1 MIIAVLS
8 DTHIPTRAKEL
19 PKKLVERLEQV
30 DLILHAGDFVH
41 RQVYEMLAGM
51 KKIEAV
57 AGNMDEDDLKIK
69 LPSKKIIQAGEVRI
83 GLVHGCGIPWD
94 LIHRVPAN
102 FTKEK
107 LNCIVYG
114 HTHIPRNEVIDG
126 RLYFNPGSPTD
137 TIFSTANTFGILE
150 INGTDIKAEIVKI

>member
-1 MIIAVLS
+1 MIIAVLA

-19 PKKLVERLEQV
+19 PKRLVERLEQV

-41 RQVYEMLAGM
+41 KQVYEMLAGT

-57 AGNMDEDDLKIK
+57 AGNMDEDALKIK
-69 LPSKKIIQAGEVRI
+69 LPSKKIIQIEGVRI
-83 GLVHGCGIPWD
+83 GLVHGCDIPWD
-94 LIHRVPAN
+94 LVHRVPAN

-107 LNCIVYG
+107 LDCIVYG
-114 HTHIPRNEVIDG
+114 HTHIPRNEKIGD

-137 TIFSTANTFGILE
+137 MIFSTTSTFGILE
-150 INGTDIKAEIVKI
+150 INGTDIKSEIVKI